1 MIALTSKI
9 DVNTKPVEKDMERVS
24 YRSLSHAAAS
34 IRKDAL
40 ASVIFSRR
48 VKSWYTV
55 KRRRGRK
62 IKIVRVPVWVPSD
75 PGKPVLTHKRES
87 LFRGAY
93 RYDADKTSAV
103 VGPTA
108 SKLGQ
113 GMKVH
118 ERGGM
123 IDYARQKN
131 GFRGRDFLRHGRIDW
146 RHENHQFARHHHH
159 V

>member
-1 MIALTSKI
+1 MIALSAKI
-9 DVNTKPVEKDMERVS
+9 EVNTKPVEKDMERVS

-123 IDYARQKN
+123 KD
-131 GFRGRDFLRHGRIDW
+131 GFSYPRRAVVEPALIRNLDRFVQGFSGRLATGD
-146 RHENHQFARHHHH
+146 
-159 V
+159 